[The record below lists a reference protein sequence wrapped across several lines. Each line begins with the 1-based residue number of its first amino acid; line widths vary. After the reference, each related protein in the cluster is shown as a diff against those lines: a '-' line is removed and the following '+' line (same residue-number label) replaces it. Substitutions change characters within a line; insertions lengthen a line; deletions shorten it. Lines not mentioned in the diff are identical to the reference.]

1 MDFLDFYKLK
11 EHPFSSSIDN
21 RFYYNS
27 SQHAEALLR
36 LRYAVDTMKG
46 LAVVVGGVGTGK
58 STLARRMLDELD
70 ETVYEA
76 ALLIVLHTSVTTDW
90 LMKKIAMQLGVKN
103 IGSTKLDV
111 LGQVARKLHA
121 IHDSGL
127 KTVILVD
134 EVQMLNSREIME
146 EFRGLLNMEVPE
158 GKLITLVLFGLPELE
173 EVLSLDLPLKQRI
186 AVKYKMTGFEQN
198 ITEEYIKHRLKVAGG
213 QEDIFAPEAI
223 QAIHYYS
230 RGTARL
236 INTICDNSIFEG
248 FLVKAKSIG
257 RDVVESVAQT
267 LDLQPTDET
276 AEEYRNFG

>member
-1 MDFLDFYKLK
+1 MDFLKFYKLK
-11 EHPFSSSIDN
+11 EHPFSSSIDS

-36 LRYAVDTMKG
+36 LKYAVDTMKG

-58 STLARRMLDELD
+58 STLARRMLEELD

-103 IGSTKLDV
+103 IGSTKFEI

-186 AVKYKMTGFEQN
+186 ALKYKMTGFEQN
-198 ITEEYIKHRLKVAGG
+198 ITEEYIKHRLKVADC

-223 QAIHYYS
+223 KAIHYYS
-230 RGTARL
+230 RGTPRL
-236 INTICDNSIFEG
+236 INTLCDNAILEG
-248 FLVKAKSIG
+248 FLVKAMPID
-257 RDVVESVAQT
+257 RDIVESIAQG

>member
-58 STLARRMLDELD
+58 STLARRMLNELD

-103 IGSTKLDV
+103 IGSTKFEI

-158 GKLITLVLFGLPELE
+158 GKLITLVLFGLPELD

-186 AVKYKMTGFEQN
+186 AMKYNMTGFERN
-198 ITEEYIKHRLKVAGG
+198 ITEEYIKHRLQVADC
-213 QEDIFAPEAI
+213 QADIFVPEAI
-223 QAIHYYS
+223 QGIHYYS
-230 RGTARL
+230 RGVPRL
-236 INTICDNSIFEG
+236 INTICDNAILEG
-248 FLVKAKSIG
+248 FLVKATPIG
-257 RDVVESVAQT
+257 RDVVESVAQN
-267 LDLQPTDET
+267 LDLQPTDEE
-276 AEEYRNFG
+276 AEKYRHFG

>member
-1 MDFLDFYKLK
+1 MDFLEFYKLS

-21 RFYYNS
+21 RFYFNS

-36 LRYAVDTMKG
+36 LKYAVDTMKG

-70 ETVYEA
+70 DTVYEA

-103 IGSTKLDV
+103 IGSSKLEV

-134 EVQMLNSREIME
+134 EVQMLKSREIME
-146 EFRGLLNMEVPE
+146 EFRGLLNMEVSE

-173 EVLSLDLPLKQRI
+173 DVLSLDLPLKQRI
-186 AVKYKMTGFEQN
+186 SVKYKLKGFEQK
-198 ITEEYIKHRLKVAGG
+198 ITEEYIKHRIKVAACPQG
-213 QEDIFAPEAI
+213 IFASEAV
-223 QAIHYYS
+223 QAVHYYS
-230 RGTARL
+230 RGVPRL
-236 INTICDNSIFEG
+236 INTICDNAIFEG
-248 FLVKAKSIG
+248 FLVKANPIG
-257 RDVVESVAQT
+257 RDIIESVAQS
-267 LDLQPTDET
+267 LDLQPTDEE
-276 AEEYRNFG
+276 AEEYRHFG

>member
-1 MDFLDFYKLK
+1 MDFLEFYKLK

-21 RFYYNS
+21 RFYFNS

-36 LRYAVDTMKG
+36 LKYAVDTMKG

-90 LMKKIAMQLGVKN
+90 LMKKIAMQLGVKD
-103 IGSTKLDV
+103 IGSTKLEI

-127 KTVILVD
+127 KTVLLVD

-146 EFRGLLNMEVPE
+146 ELRGLLNMEVE
-158 GKLITLVLFGLPELE
+158 AGKLITLVLFGMPELE
-173 EVLSLDLPLKQRI
+173 DVLSLDLPLKQRI
-186 AVKYKMTGFEQN
+186 AVKYKLTGFEQN
-198 ITEEYIKHRLKVAGG
+198 ITEEYIKHRLNVAAC
-213 QEDIFAPEAI
+213 QEEIFAPKAI
-223 QAIHYYS
+223 QAIHHYS
-230 RGTARL
+230 RGIPRL
-236 INTICDNSIFEG
+236 INTLCDNSIFEG
-248 FLVKAKSIG
+248 FLVKAKPIG
-257 RDVVESVAQT
+257 REIVESIAKS
-267 LDLQPTDET
+267 LDLQPTDEE
-276 AEEYRNFG
+276 AEEYRHFG

>member
-1 MDFLDFYKLK
+1 MDFLEFYKLK
-11 EHPFSSSIDN
+11 EHPFSSSIDS
-21 RFYYNS
+21 RFYFNS

-36 LRYAVDTMKG
+36 LKYAVDTMKG

-76 ALLIVLHTSVTTDW
+76 ALLIVLHASVTTDW
-90 LMKKIAMQLGVKN
+90 LMRKIAMQLGVKD
-103 IGSTKLDV
+103 IGSTKLEI

-127 KTVILVD
+127 KTVLLVD
-134 EVQMLNSREIME
+134 EVQMLKSQEIME
-146 EFRGLLNMEVPE
+146 ELRGLLNMEVE
-158 GKLITLVLFGLPELE
+158 AGKLITLVLFGMPELE

-198 ITEEYIKHRLKVAGG
+198 MTQEYIKHRLNVAACK
-213 QEDIFAPEAI
+213 EDIFAPEAI
-223 QAIHYYS
+223 QAIHHYS
-230 RGTARL
+230 RGIPRL

-248 FLVKAKSIG
+248 FLVKAKPIG
-257 RDVVESVAQT
+257 PDVVEAVAQS
-267 LDLQPTDET
+267 LDLQPTDKE
-276 AEEYRNFG
+276 AEEYRHFG